1 MNTKIYFR
9 IRKTNH
15 DESWSF
21 TVWIVGVLWYV
32 LFKLDFFGALSRT
45 NTQTRLCF
53 FLSHP
58 SLIIALA
65 LKAVIRKK
73 KINQMF
79 NWKLKQISIQVP
91 LPDVFVTTF
100 PDPVLKQNN
109 TTHQALL
116 ESDIVSWV
124 GWDKSKVR
132 LNSMKPPQMRQ
143 KDTG

>member
-1 MNTKIYFR
+1 
-9 IRKTNH
+9 
-15 DESWSF
+15 
-21 TVWIVGVLWYV
+21 
-32 LFKLDFFGALSRT
+32 
-45 NTQTRLCF
+45 
-53 FLSHP
+53 
-58 SLIIALA
+58 
-65 LKAVIRKK
+65 
-73 KINQMF
+73 MF

-124 GWDKSKVR
+124 GWDKSKMR